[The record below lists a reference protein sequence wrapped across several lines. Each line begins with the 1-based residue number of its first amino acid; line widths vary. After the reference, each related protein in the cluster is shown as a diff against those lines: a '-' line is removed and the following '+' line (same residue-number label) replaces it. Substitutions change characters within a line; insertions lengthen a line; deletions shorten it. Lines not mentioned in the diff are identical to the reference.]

1 MAIIIG
7 LVQVK
12 GGAGRSTIATNL
24 AGMFSA
30 KYKTALIDCDM
41 PQGTSASWYALRQQ
55 DDRAGNLALATAKD
69 HIELV
74 REVDKF
80 NRSQCEVII
89 IDAPPR
95 IAEAT
100 RAILILSQLC
110 LVPLG
115 GSAAEIWATADL
127 LKTIEEAKARKPEVD
142 ARIVW
147 TRFRAVTKSAQEL
160 SEAVSKELKLK
171 ELHSRLGYRVAYS
184 DALAQGRTVLEW
196 PDMVAREEM
205 VALGQEVGRILKVKR
220 QEARK

>member
-1 MAIIIG
+1 MAHIIG

-24 AGMFSA
+24 AGMFAS

-55 DDRAGNLALATAKD
+55 DGRAGNLTLATAAG

-74 REVDKF
+74 REVDKL
-80 NRSQCEVII
+80 NRTHEVIV

-95 IAEAT
+95 IAEST

-115 GSAAEIWATADL
+115 GSAAEIWATSDL
-127 LKTIEEAKARKPEVD
+127 LKTIAEAKARKPQVD
-142 ARIVW
+142 ARIIW

-160 SEAVSKELKLK
+160 SEAVAKELKLK
-171 ELHSRLGYRVAYS
+171 ELEARLGYRVAYS
-184 DALAQGRTVLEW
+184 DALGQGRMVLEW
-196 PDMVAREEM
+196 TDMVAREEM
-205 VALGQEVGRILKVKR
+205 VALGQEVGRILKVKL